1 MGTIKSHN
9 IFTTL
14 FCVVMDLNVIFLLI
28 ISWRLNLLWKYY
40 EILTFYYDWNRKI
53 LPIFIPPINIR
64 ISIKDYKEINLITSF
79 IIDKRLHGDIFEL

>member
-28 ISWRLNLLWKYY
+28 IS
-40 EILTFYYDWNRKI
+40 
-53 LPIFIPPINIR
+53 
-64 ISIKDYKEINLITSF
+64 
-79 IIDKRLHGDIFEL
+79 